1 MTAPKKKKDNAFVNI
16 IINVVIP
23 SVIMTKFSTPETLG
37 EVNGLLIALAFPLSY
52 GIGDFIKQRKLNLF
66 SALGLISVLLTGGI
80 GLLQLDRRW
89 MIAKETLIPF
99 AMGVFVLA
107 TLRAK
112 KPLLTTF
119 FGEVL
124 DLERLEE
131 AYSQGGHAGAFHQQ
145 LRKSSKLLG
154 YSFFFSAA
162 LNFVLAV
169 MILQGE
175 PGTQVFTESLGR
187 MTALSF
193 PAITLPMM
201 AVVGYILWQLFH
213 QIKTHTNRDIEE
225 FLRK

>member
-1 MTAPKKKKDNAFVNI
+1 MAEKKKDNALVNI
-16 IINVVIP
+16 LVNVVIP

-37 EVNGLLIALAFPLSY
+37 EVRGLVIALAFPFIY
-52 GIGDFIKQRKLNLF
+52 GLWDFIRQRKLNLF

-89 MIAKETLIPF
+89 MIAKETSIPLLV
-99 AMGVFVLA
+99 GIFVLS
-107 TLRAK
+107 TLKAK
-112 KPLLTTF
+112 KPLLTSF

-124 DLERLEE
+124 DLERLEA
-131 AYSQGGHAGAFHQQ
+131 AYSESGHPGEFEAQ
-145 LRKSSKLLG
+145 LRSSSKLLG

-169 MILQGE
+169 VILEGE
-175 PGTQVFTESLGR
+175 PGTQIFTESLGR

-201 AVVGYILWQLFH
+201 VVVGYILWQLFH
-213 QIKTHTNRDIEE
+213 QIKERTNRDIEE
-225 FLRK
+225 FIRK